1 MINIYKKT
9 LAERARFELAI
20 PVKVYVF
27 SKHAHSATMRPLQ
40 KLFSEFRCS
49 RNEDRKEIYLFEFDF
64 FSIKSSTI
72 FLASSSVF

>member
-1 MINIYKKT
+1 
-9 LAERARFELAI
+9 
-20 PVKVYVF
+20 
-27 SKHAHSATMRPLQ
+27 MRPLQ